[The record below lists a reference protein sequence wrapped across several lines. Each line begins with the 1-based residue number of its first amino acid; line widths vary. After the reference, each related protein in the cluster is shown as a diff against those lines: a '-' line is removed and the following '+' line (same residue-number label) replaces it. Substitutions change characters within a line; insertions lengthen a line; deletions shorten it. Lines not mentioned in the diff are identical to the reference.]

1 MPKLVKSSL
10 SHRFVRMILFFAILV
25 MVGAIGVSLIGNNV
39 QQAYQERI
47 TLLKEK
53 EKATA
58 SIYIHYNQIFLHA
71 RAFYAFRQE
80 FEYEAVMK
88 EKPELEQALETFMK
102 LPLTDQEQQLLTT
115 LKSFEKNYFDN
126 VFPKYVKLAHNDDPM
141 VLVKAGSATPSGSV
155 GTSIYD
161 LLGNINDI
169 SMQISSQ
176 SETEARNLF
185 RTLANLNYVFFAYV
199 FGILVFIT
207 FMTSN
212 TAKNIGRPLRKL
224 ADNAEKVS
232 LGETVELE
240 MDKRND
246 EIGLLNQ
253 SFQTMLQK
261 IQVKEEELLSQNEE
275 LIAQQEELQMQQEEL
290 QDMLRRMEE
299 NEELLM
305 SERALTRDIMDTIKE
320 GVQFVNVAGVI
331 VKANSTMREIFG
343 ISVQQPMSDIQLS
356 EFFNSASS
364 SIGDRT
370 NLKQFMIKQVSEEG
384 SDESSYTYEIDYPI
398 RRVIQAYAEP
408 LFRESGRIGTVFVH
422 RDITK
427 QAEVDQMKSE
437 FVSTVSH
444 ELRTPLSSVL
454 GFAERLLTK
463 ETSPEKQQ
471 KYLKTIHQETVRLT
485 ALINDFLDVQRME
498 SGKQSHQKNPVDL
511 FEVLNGVFT
520 LQQGSSTRHFFD
532 VQMPS
537 EPYVISGDRDNLTQL
552 FMNLVS
558 NAVKYSPDG
567 GRITAKLYQ
576 IGRQAVI
583 DITDDGLGIPEEAIP
598 KLFTK
603 FYRIDNSDRRAIGGT
618 GLGLAIVKGIVE
630 AHGGEITVSSKLGQ
644 GSTFRVSFPLT
655 PKPDIIIEA
664 ELLSAAADE
673 FTGQKTV
680 VLIED
685 DISLSEL
692 LTEELTEKGFRVIN
706 YTTGEQAL
714 HDMQYK
720 KPDAVIV
727 DIMLNNSIDGWEIIN
742 QIKGNPKLNDMPIF
756 ISSALDEIE
765 KGKEIGANM
774 YFVKP
779 YPPSQLSGILLEI
792 LGLKRA

>member
-1 MPKLVKSSL
+1 MPNLVKSSL
-10 SHRFVRMILFFAILV
+10 SRRFVRMILFFALLV
-25 MVGAIGVSLIGNNV
+25 MVGAIGVSSIGYDV
-39 QQAYQERI
+39 QQSYQERI

-58 SIYIHYNQIFLHA
+58 SIYLHYNQIFLHA

-88 EKPELEQALETFMK
+88 EKPDLEKAMETFLQ
-102 LPLTDQEQQLLTT
+102 LPLTDQEKELLTT
-115 LKSFEKNYFDN
+115 LKSFEKNYFEN
-126 VFPKYVKLAHNDDPM
+126 VFPKYVKLAHNEDP
-141 VLVKAGSATPSGSV
+141 LAIVKAGATTPNGSV

-161 LLGNINDI
+161 LLGKINDI
-169 SMQISSQ
+169 SMQNSSQ

-185 RTLANLNYVFFAYV
+185 KTLSNLNYVFFAYV

-207 FMTSN
+207 FLTSI
-212 TAKNIGRPLRKL
+212 TARNMGRPLRKL
-224 ADNAEKVS
+224 ADHAEKVS
-232 LGETVELE
+232 LGQSVELE
-240 MDKRND
+240 MSKRND
-246 EIGLLNQ
+246 EIGLLNR
-253 SFQTMLQK
+253 SFHTMLQK
-261 IQVKEEELLSQNEE
+261 VQVKEEELLSQNEE

-290 QDMLRRMEE
+290 QELLRKMEE

-305 SERALTRDIMDTIKE
+305 SERALTRDIMDTIQE
-320 GVQFVNVAGVI
+320 GVQFVNVEGII
-331 VKANSTMREIFG
+331 VKANSTMNELFG
-343 ISVQQPMSDIQLS
+343 IPVGQSMSNIQLAQFIYS
-356 EFFNSASS
+356 TSHAIEDNS
-364 SIGDRT
+364 D
-370 NLKQFMIKQVSEEG
+370 LKSYMISQISEEAL
-384 SDESSYTYEIDYPI
+384 EERSYMYEITSPT

-408 LFRESGRIGTVFVH
+408 LYRETGRIGTVFVH
-422 RDITK
+422 RDMTK
-427 QAEVDQMKSE
+427 QAEVDQLKSE

-463 ETSPEKQQ
+463 EMSPEKQQ

-498 SGKQSHQKNPVDL
+498 SGKSTHQKNPVDL

-520 LQQGSSTRHFFD
+520 LQQGSSTKHDFN
-532 VQMPS
+532 VHIPII
-537 EPYVISGDRDNLTQL
+537 PYVISGDQDNLTQL

-558 NAVKYSPDG
+558 NAVKYSPEG
-567 GRITAKLYQ
+567 GRITAKLYHV
-576 IGRQAVI
+576 GNQALV
-583 DITDDGLGIPEEAIP
+583 DITDEGLGIPEEAIP

-630 AHGGEITVSSKLGQ
+630 AHGGEISVTSKLGE
-644 GSTFRVSFPLT
+644 GSTFRVSFPLISMPEIT
-655 PKPDIIIEA
+655 NGE
-664 ELLSAAADE
+664 ELLTAAADE
-673 FTGQKTV
+673 FTGKTV

-685 DISLSEL
+685 DVSLTEL

-714 HDMQYK
+714 KDMPMK

-727 DIMLNNSIDGWEIIN
+727 DIMLNNSIDGWQIIN
-742 QIKGNPKLNDMPIF
+742 LIKEDPALHDLPIF
-756 ISSALDEIE
+756 ISSALDETE

-779 YPPSQLSGILLEI
+779 YPPSQLSGMLLEI
-792 LGLKRA
+792 LGLKRV

>member
-1 MPKLVKSSL
+1 MPNLVKLSL
-10 SHRFVRMILFFAILV
+10 SRRFVRMILFFALLV
-25 MVGAIGVSLIGNNV
+25 MVGAIGVSFTDKQV
-39 QQAYQERI
+39 QQSYQERI
-47 TLLKEK
+47 TLLKVK

-58 SIYIHYNQIFLHA
+58 SIYLHYNQIFLHA

-88 EKPELEQALETFMK
+88 EKPELEQAMETFVQ
-102 LPLTDQEQQLLTT
+102 LPLTDQEKELLTT
-115 LKSFEKNYFDN
+115 LKSFEKNYFEN
-126 VFPKYVKLAHNDDPM
+126 VFPKYVKLAHDVDPM
-141 VLVKAGSATPSGSV
+141 ALVKTGSATPSGSV

-161 LLGNINDI
+161 LLGKINDI
-169 SMQISSQ
+169 STQTSDQ
-176 SETEARNLF
+176 SEIEAQNLF
-185 RTLANLNYVFFAYV
+185 KTLANLNYVFFAYV

-207 FMTSN
+207 FMTSH
-212 TAKNIGRPLRKL
+212 TARNIGRPLRKL
-224 ADNAEKVS
+224 ADNAEKVT
-232 LGETVELE
+232 LGQSVELE

-246 EIGLLNQ
+246 EIGLLNH
-253 SFQTMLQK
+253 SFHTMLQK
-261 IQVKEEELLSQNEE
+261 IQMKEEELLSQNEE

-290 QDMLRRMEE
+290 QDMLRKMEE
-299 NEELLM
+299 NEEQLIN
-305 SERALTRDIMDTIKE
+305 ERALTRDIMNTIKE
-320 GVQFVNVAGVI
+320 GVQFINVDGVI
-331 VKANSTMREIFG
+331 VSANSTMHDIFG
-343 ISVQQPMSDIQLS
+343 ISVQQPMSDIMLS
-356 EFFNSASS
+356 EFFVSATNA
-364 SIGDRT
+364 IGDSSD
-370 NLKQFMIKQVSEEG
+370 LKQFMIKQVSENG
-384 SDESSYTYEIDYPI
+384 LDQRTYTYEIDYPV
-398 RRVIQAYAEP
+398 RRVIEAYAEP
-408 LFRESGRIGTVFVH
+408 LYRESGRIGTVFVH
-422 RDITK
+422 RDMTK
-427 QAEVDQMKSE
+427 QAEVDQLKSE

-485 ALINDFLDVQRME
+485 SLINDFLDVQRME
-498 SGKQSHQKNPVDL
+498 SGKSTHQKNPVDL
-511 FEVLNGVFT
+511 FDVINGVFT
-520 LQQGSSTRHFFD
+520 LQQGSSTKHDFNIH
-532 VQMPS
+532 MPS
-537 EPYVISGDRDNLTQL
+537 MPYVISGDQDNLTQL

-558 NAVKYSPDG
+558 NAVKYSPEG
-567 GRITAKLYQ
+567 GRITAKLYHN
-576 IGRQAVI
+576 GSHAVV

-630 AHGGEITVSSKLGQ
+630 AHGGEITVISKLGE
-644 GSTFRVSFPLT
+644 GSTFRVSLPLISR
-655 PKPDIIIEA
+655 PELIIEA
-664 ELLSAAADE
+664 DRLSAAANE
-673 FTGQKTV
+673 FTGKTV

-685 DISLSEL
+685 DASLTEL

-714 HDMQYK
+714 KDMPVK
-720 KPDAVIV
+720 RPDAVIV

-742 QIKGNPKLNDMPIF
+742 LIKEDPTLHDMPIF

-779 YPPSQLSGILLEI
+779 YPPSQLSGMLLEI
-792 LGLKRA
+792 LGLKRV